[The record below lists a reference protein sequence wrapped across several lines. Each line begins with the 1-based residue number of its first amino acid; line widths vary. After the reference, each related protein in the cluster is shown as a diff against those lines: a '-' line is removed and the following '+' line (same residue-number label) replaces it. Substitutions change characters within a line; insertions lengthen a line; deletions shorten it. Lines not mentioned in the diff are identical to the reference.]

1 MRRRT
6 FCASG
11 LTALVSASLPYSRV
25 FAAAGDD
32 VAVMGLGGEQ
42 RVLKPTDIDDFRSSL
57 RGQLLMPGANGYES
71 ARKVWNGAFDRKPA
85 LIARCAG
92 AADVTRA
99 VNFARTHE
107 LLTAV
112 RGGGHSL
119 SGQSVCDG
127 GLMIDLS
134 PWVASGSTRL
144 PAQRALSPAFSS
156 DSSTRKRK
164 CSASRPRPGRSL
176 TLAPRD

>member
-57 RGQLLMPGANGYES
+57 RGQLLMPGAN
-71 ARKVWNGAFDRKPA
+71 ATRAP
-85 LIARCAG
+85 ARCGTEPSIA
-92 AADVTRA
+92 
-99 VNFARTHE
+99 
-107 LLTAV
+107 
-112 RGGGHSL
+112 
-119 SGQSVCDG
+119 
-127 GLMIDLS
+127 S
-134 PWVASGSTRL
+134 PR
-144 PAQRALSPAFSS
+144 
-156 DSSTRKRK
+156 
-164 CSASRPRPGRSL
+164 
-176 TLAPRD
+176 